1 MHVLSWPAAGQILK
15 NPAIQVYKTNEIN
28 YIQEARNR
36 SVQRLWGYL
45 VMGSG
50 RRSLTR
56 LTTELLN
63 QQRFIG
69 FLECNLSHPLR
80 KTIMV
85 VVEEC

>member
-36 SVQRLWGYL
+36 SAQRLWGYL

-50 RRSLTR
+50 RRSLTFVG
-56 LTTELLN
+56 LKVPFLDFTYKIGLKLWTFFD
-63 QQRFIG
+63 FI
-69 FLECNLSHPLR
+69 LSWS
-80 KTIMV
+80 
-85 VVEEC
+85 

>member
-36 SVQRLWGYL
+36 SVQRLWGYG
-45 VMGSG
+45 VGAP
-50 RRSLTR
+50 T

-69 FLECNLSHPLR
+69 FLECEGLIN
-80 KTIMV
+80 T
-85 VVEEC
+85 

>member
-50 RRSLTR
+50 QPGQSQISTQ
-56 LTTELLN
+56 TTFF
-63 QQRFIG
+63 QIFTV
-69 FLECNLSHPLR
+69 P
-80 KTIMV
+80 
-85 VVEEC
+85 

>member
-50 RRSLTR
+50 MN
-56 LTTELLN
+56 E
-63 QQRFIG
+63 
-69 FLECNLSHPLR
+69 
-80 KTIMV
+80 
-85 VVEEC
+85 